1 MSFQGTYKIIIH
13 MTNNILIENQY
24 KRTSLFEKENV
35 NYLVRVLKRFNT
47 VPKINNINIITS
59 TSEPTIFKIVPNK
72 SIIIG
77 SSFLSKPILALVYL
91 RYGIEW
97 QLWYKALNTE
107 KQDVVLCDIAALEVT
122 RIFYNLLPKDDK
134 EKLENLDYV
143 LINLIKNDIDL
154 NTESSLINE
163 ELQSFHGLKNSNTEL
178 KESWKAIVENLAK
191 PTEYM
196 LMSGGDLRLN
206 IDEIHL
212 LNKYGCRPFPR
223 PDAFTFASSTA
234 SSVSNFAFDKTDK
247 VRSIL
252 IRNSLKNGFK
262 NTTIEFSELLKNNLR
277 KIFRLNEECEI
288 IFSPSGTDS
297 SLQIAAITQI
307 ISNKEITHILV
318 ASDET
323 GSGVAAALKGCH
335 FENTTALNYPIE
347 KDAKIE
353 GFRDVDLVQIP
364 FRDQNGALKTS
375 AQLDKE
381 VFDAVIRTKNQGR
394 HIVLHTMDQSKLGY
408 QSPSDEFIKKL
419 NRLENLS
426 IQIIVDGSQLRLDPK
441 DIQNYLNKGYI
452 VTITGSKFFTGP
464 PYCGAL
470 ILPQSVN
477 KLIQS
482 VKNTLPKGLN
492 KYYNSSDWPTSW
504 FCSNE
509 LSDGYNYG
517 SYMRWNAA
525 VVEMDRYYKTP
536 ILYRNMGIEMFCNF
550 VDDSIKEATF
560 LMPIYSDETKT
571 KSFSSKEFGI
581 RNIRTIFPFFIFKN
595 NEVLTVDKVKK
606 LYTLLNSDLSDQFEG
621 SSLEII
627 RLAAQKCH
635 IGQAVNVKYTTEI
648 ESAILRISLGARVI
662 SESWVSRDISLFFRN
677 IELQMSQITITIK
690 KIELILNNSQLLD

>member
-1 MSFQGTYKIIIH
+1 

-178 KESWKAIVENLAK
+178 KESWKTIVENLAK

-375 AQLDKE
+375 AQLDEE
-381 VFDAVIRTKNQGR
+381 VFDAVTRTKNQGR

-690 KIELILNNSQLLD
+690 KIELILNNSELLD